1 MVSPS
6 PSGRGAGGARLA
18 AGFGR
23 LAGAWLDAPGGQ
35 AVAILL
41 GLFVL
46 AWTGFQILSYAS
58 IDLHPDL
65 VEVYGWS
72 RHPSLG
78 YHKHP
83 PLGGLIAALWFGLFP
98 AQDWAFHL
106 LAMTNAAIGL
116 LATDAIARR
125 HLSGDK
131 RLAVLLLLLLTPF
144 YQFHGQR
151 FGSNQTMLSTWPIA
165 VYCFLEAYES
175 RHAGWAA
182 AAGVAAALAMLGKYY
197 SVFLLVGLAVAALV
211 DPRRERYWRSASP
224 WISLLAG
231 LAVLAPHLVWLV
243 GNGFP
248 PVRYAFATHDASGF
262 AATAVK
268 AVAYAAGA
276 VGYAA
281 IPIAAWLVL
290 VRPDRATVKAA
301 LWPADP
307 RLRML
312 AVLLWVPLAAPIP
325 VALAAGVEL
334 TSLWTMPG
342 WFLLPVLL
350 LAPATAMLRR
360 PAAIGLAGVV
370 AALTLAMLLAS
381 PALAWWRHVEGTKEA
396 RAYFRL
402 LAVEAT
408 RLFEATTGRPLTI
421 VAGDPDLAA
430 ATTFYAPGHPD
441 ALAGYD
447 LRTAPWIT
455 PARLAGEGW
464 VALCKAEDDE
474 CLAGAARLAGARAGL
489 RREDLRLVPRFLGVP
504 GPSRRFSLL
513 VVPPLP

>member
-1 MVSPS
+1 MLSPS
-6 PSGRGAGGARLA
+6 PSGHGAVARLA
-18 AGFGR
+18 AGFVR

-83 PLGGLIAALWFGLFP
+83 PLGGLIAALWFAVFP

-125 HLSGDK
+125 YLSGDK
-131 RLAVLLLLLLTPF
+131 RPAVLLLLLLTPF

-165 VYCFLEAYES
+165 VYCFLRAYEG
-175 RHAGWAA
+175 RRAGWAA
-182 AAGVAAALAMLGKYY
+182 AAGGAAALAVLGKYY
-197 SVFLLVGLAVAALV
+197 SVFLLVGLAAAALV
-211 DPRRERYWRSASP
+211 DPRRERYFRSASP

-231 LAVLAPHLVWLV
+231 LAVLAPHLAWLAST
-243 GNGFP
+243 GFL
-248 PVRYAFATHDASGF
+248 PVRYAFAAHAASGF
-262 AATAVK
+262 AVNSVK
-268 AVAYAAGA
+268 TVAYAAGA
-276 VGYAA
+276 VGYVAIAFAA
-281 IPIAAWLVL
+281 YLVA
-290 VRPDRATVKAA
+290 VRPDRATLKAA
-301 LWPADP
+301 LWPGDP
-307 RLRML
+307 GLRML

-325 VALAAGVEL
+325 VALAAGAAL
-334 TSLWTMPG
+334 TPLWTMPA

-350 LAPATAMLRR
+350 LAPASAVLRR
-360 PAAIGLAGVV
+360 PAAIGLAGLV

-381 PALAWWRHVEGTKEA
+381 PGLAWWRHVEGTKEA
-396 RAYFRL
+396 RADFRL
-402 LAVEAT
+402 LAGEAA
-408 RLFEATTGRPLTI
+408 RLFQATTGRPLTI

-430 ATTFYAPGHPD
+430 ATGFYATGHPD

-447 LRTAPWIT
+447 LQTAPWIT
-455 PARLAGEGW
+455 PARLASEGW

-474 CLAGAARLAGARAGL
+474 CLAGATRLAGARGDL
-489 RREDLRLVPRFLGVP
+489 RREDLRLVPRFLGAP
-504 GPSRRFSLL
+504 GPPRRFSLL
-513 VVPPLP
+513 VVPPLR